1 MDSIDL
7 FIKFTVV
14 VSGLGV
20 RSGVGVVVIVGVS
33 IVGVSIVGVVMVGVV
48 VVMVVVVVVVVV
60 GGLPLFRNSF
70 AFSYSASSVGSSKR
84 HMGHVLCILNHGTMQ
99 PS

>member
-20 RSGVGVVVIVGVS
+20 RSGVGVVV

>member
-20 RSGVGVVVIVGVS
+20 RSGVGVVV

-99 PS
+99 SS